1 MVDDYTRE
9 CLRIKVDTSR
19 GRERVARVLE
29 ELREQ
34 RSGPQVIVVDHGPE
48 FTSQVLDRWAYEQ
61 GVKLHCIVPGKPGQN
76 AYVESFNGNFRDE
89 CLNQHRFGD
98 LEEAREKIEAWRQDY
113 NQQRPHSALG
123 YQTPQQFAAQ
133 IAARRASPP
142 TPVAF
147 SPENLTNSPELA
159 S

>member
-1 MVDDYTRE
+1 M
-9 CLRIKVDTSR
+9 
-19 GRERVARVLE
+19 
-29 ELREQ
+29 
-34 RSGPQVIVVDHGPE
+34 DHGPE

-61 GVKLHCIVPGKPGQN
+61 GVKLHCIAPGKPGQN

-89 CLNQHRFGD
+89 CLNQHWFGD

-133 IAARRASPP
+133 IAARRVSPP
-142 TPVAF
+142 HARRLPSRKPDEFPGTRIMIGPKKGGHVR
-147 SPENLTNSPELA
+147 SNNEEVVMPSLRRGSVCGLKH
-159 S
+159 SG